1 MPIENA
7 VIGQIKKLALQISV
21 FGIRCLS
28 NLEVAGNSTK
38 TWLARRAT

>member
-21 FGIRCLS
+21 FGLS
-28 NLEVAGNSTK
+28 NREVVGNSTK
-38 TWLARRAT
+38 TWHARRAT